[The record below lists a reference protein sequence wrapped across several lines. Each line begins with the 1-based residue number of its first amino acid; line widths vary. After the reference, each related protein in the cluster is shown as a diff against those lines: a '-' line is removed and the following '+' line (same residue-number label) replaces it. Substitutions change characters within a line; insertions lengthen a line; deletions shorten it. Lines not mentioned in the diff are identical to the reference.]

1 MTSRGVAFFDL
12 DRTLIRGASG
22 RVFSDTMRAEGLLG
36 RPIPG
41 EGLLFGVFEA
51 FGENLPSM
59 AIARQAAALAKG
71 RDPQAVRRAAV
82 AAIPGLEAMLQPYAP
97 ALLAEHRAAGRTT
110 VLATTTPLDL
120 VEPFARSIGIDH
132 VVATRYGLGAD
143 GCYDGSINGHFV
155 WSMGKLAAVRE
166 WASEHDA
173 DLGASY
179 AYSDSVFDAPLLSA
193 VGHPFVVN
201 PDARMMVLAAAR
213 RWPSRNLDV
222 APGVARVPVVGGELQ
237 KQLLR
242 LVKPAFFPYVRWE
255 IEDDYRIPADGPL
268 ILAANHRSY
277 FDVAAIAVLLA
288 RAGRSVRF
296 LGKKELFDAPVVGQI
311 AKALG
316 GIRVDRGS
324 GSAEPLEEAAR
335 TLDAGGAIM
344 IFPQGTIPRG
354 DEFADP
360 VLRGRSG
367 VARLAAMTKAPVV
380 PVGLWGTESVWPRE
394 SKVPNILEVV
404 NPPTVRI
411 RVGDRVALKYR
422 SADADAKRVM
432 SAITGLLPAA
442 T

>member
-1 MTSRGVAFFDL
+1 MPKRSAAFFDL
-12 DRTLIRGASG
+12 DRTLVRGASG
-22 RVFSDTMRAEGLLG
+22 RVLSEVMRNEGLLG
-36 RPIPG
+36 RTIPG
-41 EGLLFGVFEA
+41 EGVLFGLFEA

-71 RDPQAVRRAAV
+71 RDPKAVQHAAQLAV
-82 AAIPGLEAMLQPYAP
+82 PGLEAMLQPYSR
-97 ALLAEHRAAGRTT
+97 ALIAEHQQAGRVT

-120 VEPFARSIGIDH
+120 VEPFARALGLDH

-143 GCYDGSINGHFV
+143 GLYDGTIDGHFV
-155 WSMGKLAAVRE
+155 WSAGKLAAARE
-166 WASEHDA
+166 WASANDV
-173 DLGASY
+173 DLGESY

-193 VGHPFVVN
+193 VGNPFVVN
-201 PDARMMVLAAAR
+201 PDARMMVLAAAK

-222 APGVARVPVVGGELQ
+222 APGVARVPVLGGELQ
-237 KQLLR
+237 ELLLR
-242 LVKPAFFPYVRWE
+242 LVKPAFFPYVRWD
-255 IEDDYRIPADGPL
+255 IDDDYRIPPSGPV

-277 FDVAAIAVLLA
+277 FDVAAVAVLLA
-288 RAGRSVRF
+288 RVGRPVRF

-324 GSAEPLEEAAR
+324 GSDEPLEEAAR

-354 DEFADP
+354 DAALDP
-360 VLRGRSG
+360 VLRGKSG
-367 VARLAAMTKAPVV
+367 AARLAAMTRAPLV
-380 PVGLWGTESVWPRE
+380 PIGLSGTEVVWPRE
-394 SKVPNILEVV
+394 SRLPNILEVL

-411 RVGDRVALKYR
+411 RVGERVDLKYR
-422 SADADAKRVM
+422 SADADTKRIM
-432 SAITGLLPAA
+432 SAIACVLP